1 MIRLHRVRTAVLPA
15 YCLPDRLLREQEL
28 IDMAQKEAGKA
39 DPKYTFNEKFWSAA
53 KEQLAQESHGK
64 CAYCEAPT
72 STVAYGDVEHFRPKS
87 RYWWLAYCYDNYLY
101 SCQICNQRHKR
112 DKFPV
117 GATRWAGPD
126 PTAAIA
132 GALAIDPLVDDAT
145 FQQFLQSCDAEQALL
160 PNPYYADPE
169 PYFIWQADDVVR
181 EVVVQPNPSH
191 PHAVQVY
198 QAIQECFELNRKE
211 LRELRYQIYEW
222 VSVVKQASRSPQV
235 DAITAARFA
244 AQLAKA
250 TDDKAPFAGMARY
263 FAATL

>member
-15 YCLPDRLLREQEL
+15 YCLPDRLAREQEL
-28 IDMAQKEAGKA
+28 IDMALKEAGKS

-112 DKFPV
+112 DKFPI
-117 GATRWAGPD
+117 GAAKWAGPD
-126 PTAAIA
+126 PATAVA
-132 GALAIDPLVDDAT
+132 GALAIDPLVDDTT
-145 FQQFLQSCDAEQALL
+145 FQQFLQDSTIEQPLL

-169 PYFIWQADDVVR
+169 LYFVWQADDVVR
-181 EVVVQPNPSH
+181 EVVVQPNLA
-191 PHAVQVY
+191 HAHATQVY
-198 QAIQECFELNRKE
+198 QAVQECLDLNRKE
-211 LRELRYQIYEW
+211 LRELRYQMYEW
-222 VSVVKQASRSPQV
+222 VSVVKLASRSPQI
-235 DAITAARFA
+235 DALTATRCA
-244 AQLAKA
+244 AQLARA
-250 TDDKAPFAGMARY
+250 TADQAPFAGMARY